1 VSCDVVTRPDEPHA
15 GHENALTN
23 RTNFYVLEVIAHP
36 SRESAMSKFSTP
48 VAPLAC
54 AIALTLG
61 LGLAGCGGGDKPA
74 DAAATPTAAAP
85 AGPSAAEK
93 ALEAAAAQQAAAL
106 AALDPEELKKRGSQ
120 ALREQRLYTPAGDN
134 AMEYYLA
141 LRKRSEKPDPNA
153 ESALMD
159 LQPYAV
165 IAAEQAVGRED
176 WVEAERLR
184 KLIEAAD
191 PNAPALPRLATAI
204 TDGKNNAEKRAADA
218 AALADQQAKAAE
230 EAKKRADE
238 LARQQAEAARTA
250 AATPAAPAPAPDR
263 PAPTPAAPAPTTAA
277 APPPTAPA
285 PAPAPARPS
294 SSALVAI
301 STPQPQ
307 YPQDALRRGTTGEV
321 VLEFTVNTDG
331 SVGNITVVNATPRG
345 VFERGVQNTVR
356 RWRFQ
361 PVASPQ
367 TVRRTFTFAN

>member
-1 VSCDVVTRPDEPHA
+1 VTAPDEPRAAH
-15 GHENALTN
+15 GNALTK
-23 RTNFYVLEVIAHP
+23 RTNFYVLEVIAQP
-36 SRESAMSKFSTP
+36 SREPTMSKFSAP

-61 LGLAGCGGGDKPA
+61 LGLAGCNSDEKPAASDTAAAPA
-74 DAAATPTAAAP
+74 DAA

-106 AALDPEELKKRGSQ
+106 AALPPEELKKRGSQ
-120 ALREQRLYTPAGDN
+120 ALREQRLYAPAGDN

-141 LRKRSEKPDPNA
+141 LRKRSEKPDPSA

-184 KLIEAAD
+184 NLIETAD
-191 PNAPALPRLATAI
+191 PNAPALPRLASAI
-204 TDGKNNAEKRAADA
+204 TDGKANAEKRAADA
-218 AALADQQAKAAE
+218 QLLAEQQAKAAE
-230 EAKKRADE
+230 DAKKRAEE
-238 LARQQAEAARTA
+238 LARQTEAAERAAAAAPPPA
-250 AATPAAPAPAPDR
+250 AATPTPAPARPTPAPATAAPA
-263 PAPTPAAPAPTTAA
+263 TTAA
-277 APPPTAPA
+277 APPPT
-285 PAPAPARPS
+285 PAPAPARAA
-294 SSALVAI
+294 SSALVAV

-331 SVGNITVVNATPRG
+331 TVGNVTVVNATPRG